1 MSRPSGF
8 STSLRIATDRKAW
21 PALVVLVGAMTLL
34 GCASVADDPTVPAFA
49 SVAAD
54 SRTAFATARQGEQD
68 AFADQAMLLA
78 VNGGAMSSAHCL
90 VGPDAIDEARAC
102 TAVIMVHGAPVDLGP
117 VGDKLAED
125 ADRLAAYGEG
135 LQRLAAAR
143 DVADQHS
150 AINALGASAGN
161 IFSLVGIPGVS
172 ALTQVISDVVQQ
184 VQLQKRRTALSRIAA
199 ATQPAIDA
207 LAQKMQTE
215 TGLMRVNIILGR
227 ADAVRRA
234 QARFVGL
241 APGDPA
247 RADAAGV
254 IFEAA
259 SRERAA
265 AEVTVDFSALPKA
278 HAAMIA
284 SLNNPK
290 VSIHAALTEISALS
304 GELRAVAAAFKSTT
318 S

>member
-1 MSRPSGF
+1 MTRPNGF
-8 STSLRIATDRKAW
+8 STSLRAPAKRKAW
-21 PALVVLVGAMTLL
+21 PVFIVMVGAITLL

-49 SVAAD
+49 SVASD
-54 SRTAFATARQGEQD
+54 SRTAFATARQGDQD
-68 AFADQAMLLA
+68 AFADQAMLL
-78 VNGGAMSSAHCL
+78 VVDGGGMSSAHCL

-102 TAVIMVHGAPVDLGP
+102 TAVIINHGAPVDLGP
-117 VGDKLAED
+117 VGDKLAAD

-135 LQRLAAAR
+135 LQRLAAAQ
-143 DVADQHS
+143 DVADQRS

-172 ALTQVISDVVQQ
+172 AVTNLVSDLIAQA
-184 VQLQKRRTALSRIAA
+184 QLQHRRVALSRIAA

-207 LAQKMQTE
+207 LARKMQQE
-215 TGLMRVNIILGR
+215 TGLMRVNIVLGR
-227 ADAVRRA
+227 VDAVRRA

-247 RADAAGV
+247 RADAAGA

-290 VSIHAALTEISALS
+290 VSIQAALAEIGALD